1 MRREVKIGIFA
12 VLMIGALWA
21 GIRFLKGFDIFS
33 RNAVY
38 YAAYDQVDGVQNAS
52 PILIRGVKVGA
63 VTDISFDPSIGN
75 EVVLQLTIQ
84 RKYRI
89 PSNSEARIYSN
100 SIMGAKAI
108 EIALGDAGT
117 YLQSGD
123 TLCSSRSKGLM
134 DMAGSELEFFKQKM
148 SQVVGD
154 LSRTM
159 DNLNLIMEQNAANIE
174 GTMSHL
180 NSITGSVNGMLLS
193 QRANLESA
201 VANLT
206 RFSEMLG
213 ENSPRMDSIILN
225 LSNFTDQIQRENLA
239 GALDSTL
246 MNLNAILARVNAG
259 RGLSGS
265 SSAIPVCTNRST
277 RRLRTWRR
285 CWPTC
290 RPILLVTSISRCS
303 AAIPKRPTASSRKR
317 GETCPA
323 RFAQGPESGPIVSN
337 VFSVR

>member
-206 RFSEMLG
+206 RFSE
-213 ENSPRMDSIILN
+213 
-225 LSNFTDQIQRENLA
+225 
-239 GALDSTL
+239 ALDSTL

-259 RGLSGS
+259 EGTVGQLVSD
-265 SSAIPVCTNRST
+265 P
-277 RRLRTWRR
+277 RLYESLNEATANLAS
-285 CWPTC
+285 
-290 RPILLVTSISRCS
+290 LL
-303 AAIPKRPTASSRKR
+303 ANLQAH
-317 GETCPA
+317 PA
-323 RFAQGPESGPIVSN
+323 RYVHFSLFGRDPEKADRKQQKKEAKHARRDSLKALKAA
-337 VFSVR
+337 R

>member
-117 YLQSGD
+117 YLQSQGIYEND
-123 TLCSSRSKGLM
+123 KPEVL
-134 DMAGSELEFFKQKM
+134 SEVQH
-148 SQVVGD
+148 V
-154 LSRTM
+154 
-159 DNLNLIMEQNAANIE
+159 LIYGNAQMPCHN
-174 GTMSHL
+174 
-180 NSITGSVNGMLLS
+180 TGEEYKSD
-193 QRANLESA
+193 A
-201 VANLT
+201 
-206 RFSEMLG
+206 
-213 ENSPRMDSIILN
+213 
-225 LSNFTDQIQRENLA
+225 
-239 GALDSTL
+239 
-246 MNLNAILARVNAG
+246 
-259 RGLSGS
+259 
-265 SSAIPVCTNRST
+265 
-277 RRLRTWRR
+277 
-285 CWPTC
+285 
-290 RPILLVTSISRCS
+290 
-303 AAIPKRPTASSRKR
+303 
-317 GETCPA
+317 
-323 RFAQGPESGPIVSN
+323 
-337 VFSVR
+337 

>member
-246 MNLNAILARVNAG
+246 MNLNDCRAARQRSPSVRIAQRGDCELGVAAGQLAGPSCSLRPFLAVRPRSRKG
-259 RGLSGS
+259 R
-265 SSAIPVCTNRST
+265 PQ
-277 RRLRTWRR
+277 
-285 CWPTC
+285 
-290 RPILLVTSISRCS
+290 
-303 AAIPKRPTASSRKR
+303 AAEKR

>member
-84 RKYRI
+84 
-89 PSNSEARIYSN
+89 RIYSN

-259 RGLSGS
+259 EGTVGQLVSD
-265 SSAIPVCTNRST
+265 P
-277 RRLRTWRR
+277 RLYESLNEATANLAS
-285 CWPTC
+285 
-290 RPILLVTSISRCS
+290 LL
-303 AAIPKRPTASSRKR
+303 ANLQAH
-317 GETCPA
+317 PA
-323 RFAQGPESGPIVSN
+323 RYVHFSLFGRDPEKADRKQQKKEAKHARRDSLKALKAA
-337 VFSVR
+337 R

>member
-239 GALDSTL
+239 GALDST
-246 MNLNAILARVNAG
+246 R
-259 RGLSGS
+259 
-265 SSAIPVCTNRST
+265 
-277 RRLRTWRR
+277 
-285 CWPTC
+285 
-290 RPILLVTSISRCS
+290 
-303 AAIPKRPTASSRKR
+303 
-317 GETCPA
+317 
-323 RFAQGPESGPIVSN
+323 
-337 VFSVR
+337 

>member
-89 PSNSEARIYSN
+89 PSNSEAGSTATASWAPKRSK
-100 SIMGAKAI
+100 S
-108 EIALGDAGT
+108 LWGDAGT

-134 DMAGSELEFFKQKM
+134 DMR
-148 SQVVGD
+148 V
-154 LSRTM
+154 R
-159 DNLNLIMEQNAANIE
+159 N
-174 GTMSHL
+174 
-180 NSITGSVNGMLLS
+180 
-193 QRANLESA
+193 
-201 VANLT
+201 
-206 RFSEMLG
+206 
-213 ENSPRMDSIILN
+213 
-225 LSNFTDQIQRENLA
+225 SNF
-239 GALDSTL
+239 
-246 MNLNAILARVNAG
+246 
-259 RGLSGS
+259 S
-265 SSAIPVCTNRST
+265 S
-277 RRLRTWRR
+277 RR
-285 CWPTC
+285 CRRSWG
-290 RPILLVTSISRCS
+290 I
-303 AAIPKRPTASSRKR
+303 
-317 GETCPA
+317 
-323 RFAQGPESGPIVSN
+323 
-337 VFSVR
+337 

>member
-134 DMAGSELEFFKQKM
+134 D
-148 SQVVGD
+148 
-154 LSRTM
+154 
-159 DNLNLIMEQNAANIE
+159 NLNLIMEQNAANIE

-259 RGLSGS
+259 EGTVGQLVSD
-265 SSAIPVCTNRST
+265 P
-277 RRLRTWRR
+277 RLYESLNEATANLAS
-285 CWPTC
+285 
-290 RPILLVTSISRCS
+290 LL
-303 AAIPKRPTASSRKR
+303 ANLQAH
-317 GETCPA
+317 PA
-323 RFAQGPESGPIVSN
+323 RYVHFSLFGRDPEKADRKQQKKEAKHARRDSLKALKAA
-337 VFSVR
+337 R

>member
-1 MRREVKIGIFA
+1 
-12 VLMIGALWA
+12 
-21 GIRFLKGFDIFS
+21 
-33 RNAVY
+33 
-38 YAAYDQVDGVQNAS
+38 
-52 PILIRGVKVGA
+52 
-63 VTDISFDPSIGN
+63 
-75 EVVLQLTIQ
+75 
-84 RKYRI
+84 
-89 PSNSEARIYSN
+89 
-100 SIMGAKAI
+100 
-108 EIALGDAGT
+108 
-117 YLQSGD
+117 
-123 TLCSSRSKGLM
+123 M

-259 RGLSGS
+259 EGTVGQLVSDPRLYESLNEATANLASLLANLQAHPASYVHFSLFGRDPEK
-265 SSAIPVCTNRST
+265 ADRKQQKKEAKHA
-277 RRLRTWRR
+277 RRDSLKA
-285 CWPTC
+285 
-290 RPILLVTSISRCS
+290 LK
-303 AAIPKRPTASSRKR
+303 AAR
-317 GETCPA
+317 
-323 RFAQGPESGPIVSN
+323 
-337 VFSVR
+337 

>member
-1 MRREVKIGIFA
+1 
-12 VLMIGALWA
+12 
-21 GIRFLKGFDIFS
+21 
-33 RNAVY
+33 
-38 YAAYDQVDGVQNAS
+38 
-52 PILIRGVKVGA
+52 
-63 VTDISFDPSIGN
+63 
-75 EVVLQLTIQ
+75 
-84 RKYRI
+84 
-89 PSNSEARIYSN
+89 
-100 SIMGAKAI
+100 
-108 EIALGDAGT
+108 
-117 YLQSGD
+117 
-123 TLCSSRSKGLM
+123 
-134 DMAGSELEFFKQKM
+134 
-148 SQVVGD
+148 
-154 LSRTM
+154 M

-303 AAIPKRPTASSRKR
+303 AAIPKGRPQAAEK
-317 GETCPA
+317 EAKHA
-323 RFAQGPESGPIVSN
+323 RRDSLKALKAA
-337 VFSVR
+337 R

>member
-134 DMAGSELEFFKQKM
+134 DMAGYGLVGSEMCIRDRPESDYGAERREYRRYDVAPEFDYGQRKRYVAVAACESGERRSEFDPFFGDARRELSAYGQYYPEFKQ
-148 SQVVGD
+148 
-154 LSRTM
+154 
-159 DNLNLIMEQNAANIE
+159 
-174 GTMSHL
+174 
-180 NSITGSVNGMLLS
+180 
-193 QRANLESA
+193 
-201 VANLT
+201 
-206 RFSEMLG
+206 FY
-213 ENSPRMDSIILN
+213 
-225 LSNFTDQIQRENLA
+225 
-239 GALDSTL
+239 
-246 MNLNAILARVNAG
+246 
-259 RGLSGS
+259 
-265 SSAIPVCTNRST
+265 
-277 RRLRTWRR
+277 
-285 CWPTC
+285 
-290 RPILLVTSISRCS
+290 RPN
-303 AAIPKRPTASSRKR
+303 TA
-317 GETCPA
+317 
-323 RFAQGPESGPIVSN
+323 
-337 VFSVR
+337 